1 MGERLPAWIGMFG
14 AASHVYSMQLRAAL
28 ESEAAG
34 EEAASTRTPV
44 IPMSRE
50 MIVPLVL
57 AALFTVGCVGI
68 HAARRHPD
76 AVTLALLLML
86 GFLAAVYVG
95 QHTRLDARHP
105 NWQHE
110 AFDPQQPLRTHPMM

>member
-1 MGERLPAWIGMFG
+1 MSG

-28 ESEAAG
+28 EGETAG
-34 EEAASTRTPV
+34 EEAASTRTLV
-44 IPMSRE
+44 ISMWRE

-57 AALFTVGCVGI
+57 AAFFTLDCVSI
-68 HAARRHPD
+68 HAARRHTD
-76 AVTLALLLML
+76 AVTLALLLLL

-110 AFDPQQPLRTHPMM
+110 AFDLQQPLRTHPMM